1 MRISE
6 DKLGPPRAFLQSQG
20 SSTPETVSVV
30 DHLP

>member
-6 DKLGPPRAFLQSQG
+6 DKLGPPRAFLQSQR
-20 SSTPETVSVV
+20 SSTLETVLAV